1 VILQN
6 EIIVK
11 NFQVSKIS
19 AYVVEVD
26 GMCGSLGEKGSI
38 ALLTA
43 RLQSFFDLADT
54 CKFYVLFAKL

>member
-1 VILQN
+1 
-6 EIIVK
+6 VK
-11 NFQVSKIS
+11 NIQVSKIS